1 MAIQISGTTVINNSR
16 KGIFQSANIGSYAN
30 PARPTGASTGD
41 LIYSTTDNQVQ
52 VWNGSAWVAVGS
64 GQLISAS
71 GGNAVSPA
79 PGGFVNH
86 IFTSPGTFT
95 LTSAS
100 AVVEYLIVAG
110 GGGGGN
116 RIAPPYIPI
125 AWTAGGGGGGG
136 VLRGTATIT
145 GPATYSVTVG
155 AGGAAQTTPPVHS
168 SNGTP
173 STFTRPAPLGGT
185 LTAVGGGGGGG
196 DYFGPAPVAEPFRL
210 GNPGG
215 SAGGGMWYQV
225 SIPSIPGTPTY
236 VYQSGTLGQG
246 HGSRASNYV
255 PFGPPSI
262 YPFGS
267 AGGGAGCIGGSA
279 APVQNQF
286 ATSVGPYRAQ
296 GVYVNWGIPP
306 SYGDVDPAGRTYF
319 GGGGA
324 MLKGDSFSYGG
335 GGYQVLPE
343 SFSGVDGPQKNAV
356 ATTGGGG
363 GSSLQG
369 YYGGPAGTAG
379 SGGSG
384 IVIVRYALVQ
394 A

>member
-1 MAIQISGTTVINNSR
+1 MTIQIGGNTVINNSR
-16 KGIFQSANIGSYAN
+16 KGIFQSANIGAYAN

-41 LIYSTTDNQVQ
+41 IIYSTTNSQLQ
-52 VWNGSAWVAVGS
+52 VWNGSAWVAVGA
-64 GQLISAS
+64 GKLISAS
-71 GGNAVSPA
+71 GGTAVSPA
-79 PGGFVNH
+79 PSGFVNH

-95 LTSAS
+95 LTSPS

-116 RIAPPYIPI
+116 RIAPPYIPTQ
-125 AWTAGGGGGGG
+125 WTGGGGGAGG
-136 VLRGTATIT
+136 VLRGFTTLT

-155 AGGAAQTTPPVHS
+155 GGGSGQTTPPVHA

-173 STFTRPAPLGGT
+173 STITRPAPLGGT

-196 DYFGPAPVAEPFRL
+196 DATGPAPTAEPFRL

-215 SAGGGMWYQV
+215 SAGGGMQAAAN
-225 SIPSIPGTPTY
+225 ITSIPGTPTY
-236 VYQSGTLGQG
+236 AYQSGTLGQG
-246 HGSRASNYV
+246 HGSRAANTI
-255 PFGPPSI
+255 PFGPPTV

-267 AGGGAGCIGGSA
+267 AGGGAGTIGGSA
-279 APVQNQF
+279 APQQNQF
-286 ATSVGPYRAQ
+286 ATAVGPTRAQ
-296 GVYVNWGIPP
+296 GVYVHWGIPP
-306 SYGDVDPAGRTYF
+306 SYGDVDPTGRTYF

-335 GGYQVLPE
+335 GGYHVTPN
-343 SFSGVDGPQKNAV
+343 SYSGVNGPQKHGV

-363 GSSLQG
+363 ASSFQG
-369 YYGGPAGTAG
+369 YYGGPYGFAG

-384 IVIVRYALVQ
+384 IVIIRYALVQ
-394 A
+394 S